1 MTTLVSLI
9 HPITGKKEPQI
20 NANAQAKMFDDK
32 TPVNI
37 TIDKRLWKQAGVD
50 RIGIKILEVVRI

>member
-1 MTTLVSLI
+1 LI